1 MRVRCQHRGVRKNP
15 STHVPSHPGWPR
27 SRLAGECKTVR
38 GGMESPAPSC
48 DNVSPPQPHEGPMN
62 FHRLRIA
69 LIAGALA
76 LPAPSIPAAQRY
88 PADHIKVYEP
98 GTIAPDAYRVVKR
111 LWTGTWRSAF
121 ALPSFPDVAAAI
133 EAMKQEA

>member
-1 MRVRCQHRGVRKNP
+1 
-15 STHVPSHPGWPR
+15 
-27 SRLAGECKTVR
+27 
-38 GGMESPAPSC
+38 
-48 DNVSPPQPHEGPMN
+48 MN
-62 FHRLRIA
+62 LHSLRIA

-76 LPAPSIPAAQRY
+76 LLAPSIPAAQRY

-111 LWTGTWRSAF
+111 LWTETWRSAF

-133 EAMKQEA
+133 DAMKQEAAKIGADAVTNVVCLPDSTRRPRAAGVYCHGLLIKMN